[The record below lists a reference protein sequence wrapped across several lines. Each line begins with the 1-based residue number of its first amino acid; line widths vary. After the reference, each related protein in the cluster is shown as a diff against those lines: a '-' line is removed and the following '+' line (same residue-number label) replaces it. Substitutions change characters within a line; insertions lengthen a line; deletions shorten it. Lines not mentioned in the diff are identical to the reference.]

1 MRVGVIDDGQR
12 LRAKLFRRAVTL
24 LGGTDIDDVGK
35 TSLYRPE
42 FVGRPWLVLLRAV
55 MRGPSYW
62 TPDER
67 ELIAV
72 ATSNLNACPY
82 CVRVHTQIARIE
94 SGATPDTPRP
104 ELTATLTLLEKLTM
118 NPDGV
123 TSADVDIVR
132 AAGVPEDAIV
142 DALHVNLIF
151 NVVNRL
157 AHAFDYSW
165 DSDDHVIAG
174 AQALHRFGYR
184 LPSFLMH

>member
-1 MRVGVIDDGQR
+1 MRVGVLDHGQR

-24 LGGTDIDDVGK
+24 IGGTDIDDVGK

-42 FVGRPWLVLLRAV
+42 FFGRPWLALLREV
-55 MRGPSYW
+55 LRGPSYW
-62 TPDER
+62 TPAER

-82 CVRVHTQIARIE
+82 CVRVHTEVARIE
-94 SGATPDTPRP
+94 AGATPDTPRP
-104 ELTATLTLLEKLTM
+104 ELTATLTLLEQVTM

-123 TSADVDIVR
+123 ASAAVDAVR

-142 DALHVNLIF
+142 DALHVSFIF

-157 AHAFDYSW
+157 AHAFGYSW
-165 DSDDHVIAG
+165 DSDDHVVVG

-184 LPSFLMH
+184 APSFLLR